1 MKNWGTG
8 SGGSSDTAESDLY
21 SPRDLERAEA
31 IMEAVGDDT
40 AELFG
45 VLRNGMTGRSGA
57 RAGGGGKEARDRI
70 LQTFGEIRSEAF
82 QEAADSARRFAAM
95 CMGAAD
101 QVNDVHNRRI
111 ARCVAE
117 LFEEFAQ
124 RVDRVHPV
132 ARTALRDDRG
142 RDEGADD
149 GAAQAR
155 RDGARGRRDGDGE
168 EAGIGLI
175 VDNQPRR

>member
-57 RAGGGGKEARDRI
+57 RAGGGGKDARDRI

-132 ARTALRDDRG
+132 ARTALRDDRN
-142 RDEGADD
+142 RDEGGDE
-149 GAAQAR
+149 GTAQAR
-155 RDGARGRRDGDGE
+155 RDVARGRRDGDGE